1 VRCARHPDVETNL
14 ACGKCGTPICP
25 KCLVQTPVGAR
36 CPTCANLRK
45 LPVYEVSTTYY
56 SRAVVAALGGGAAL
70 GAAWYFIEHY
80 VPFGGWFLFLIAAG
94 IGYAVGEITSRA
106 VNRKRGRGLQL
117 AAAGG
122 VIASYVVRSV
132 ILQPNAG
139 FIDAFVDLWG
149 LLALLIGVVIAVGH
163 FRG

>member
-1 VRCARHPDVETNL
+1 MRCASHPDVETNL

-36 CPTCANLRK
+36 CPTCANVRT

-56 SRAVVAALGGGAAL
+56 LVE
-70 GAAWYFIEHY
+70 YY

-106 VNRKRGRGLQL
+106 VNRKRGRGLQF

-122 VIASYVVRSV
+122 VITSYVVRSV